1 MPFLTTKDAKM
12 AKRPILSIFGKVPKS
27 PFWEASIS
35 CVFWRIELKFMWGL
49 SPTLKSSHIK
59 FELNPLENGGDR
71 GLSKW
76 PKRPFGS
83 DQGLYKQIFRNLVSS
98 RKRHFWGRTEFLRV
112 ARVLFSQFWP
122 RTCFFKQIWFRN
134 FLIFFEKSKFHFLKP
149 WAGPR
154 LGKKFQK
161 IHFPH
166 VFTKT
171 CF

>member
-1 MPFLTTKDAKM
+1 MPFSATLLKK
-12 AKRPILSIFGKVPKS
+12 PILTIFGKVPKS
-27 PFWEASIS
+27 PIWEASIS
-35 CVFWRIELKFMWGL
+35 SVFWPIELKFMWGL

-59 FELNPLENGGDR
+59 FELNPFENGGDR

-98 RKRHFWGRTEFLRV
+98 RKSHFWGRTDFLRV

-122 RTCFFKQIWFRN
+122 RTCTFKQRWQQN
-134 FLIFFEKSKFHFLKP
+134 FFIFFEKLTFRFL
-149 WAGPR
+149 GPG
-154 LGKKFQK
+154 LGHGLEKKFRK